1 MEIKK
6 SRYGEDRSYEKVDEK
21 RIRVTGNSKFTRSSQ
36 NDNGEVTMY
45 DFEGGPCFNLNAKI
59 KYKFRD
65 YKITKIQPLPSKY
78 EGLAEVVL
86 FVK

>member
-36 NDNGEVTMY
+36 MIMV
-45 DFEGGPCFNLNAKI
+45 
-59 KYKFRD
+59 R
-65 YKITKIQPLPSKY
+65 
-78 EGLAEVVL
+78 
-86 FVK
+86 